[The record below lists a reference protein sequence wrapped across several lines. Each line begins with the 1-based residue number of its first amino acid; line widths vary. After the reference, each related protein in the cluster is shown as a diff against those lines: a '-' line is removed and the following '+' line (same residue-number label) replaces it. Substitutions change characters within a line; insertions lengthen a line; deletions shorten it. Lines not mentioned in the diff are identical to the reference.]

1 MDRPV
6 PDRGQGLGAG
16 AGQGL
21 DQAQPGARGLPDP
34 GQAEE
39 ALRRLLAS
47 EGATVKAAQGATFG
61 RVADAFLAAL
71 EGRIRSGSFR
81 ASTLRTYLNIIEKE
95 LRPLWGQRPIAS
107 VTPDDVAA
115 YRARLA
121 ERDLAASTL
130 NQTRAIVRGIFAL
143 AVERYALQDD
153 VSVAFKRAKT
163 RRATSDKI
171 SFYRP
176 DEVMRLVGHT
186 SGEQDAALFL
196 TAAFTGCAPA
206 SCGRCAGAR

>member
-130 NQTRAIVRGIFAL
+130 NQTRAIVRGSSPSRSSAT
-143 AVERYALQDD
+143 R
-153 VSVAFKRAKT
+153 SRTTSRSRKRAKT

-176 DEVMRLVGHT
+176 DEVMRLVGHA

>member
-1 MDRPV
+1 VDRPV

-130 NQTRAIVRGIFAL
+130 NQTRAIVRGSSPSRSSAT
-143 AVERYALQDD
+143 R
-153 VSVAFKRAKT
+153 SRTTSRSRKRAKT

-176 DEVMRLVGHT
+176 DEVMRLVGHA